1 MTSHSLILRYTP
13 TQQDYAY
20 VVRYF
25 NLQRTGT
32 KISLIL
38 LGLAFLLA
46 IFVVAS
52 KGSSVT
58 VYELIWLFLPPLFVI
73 YAYIIQPA
81 SLAKKAAQNEKLVTE
96 ATWELS
102 DAGVQITSRFNSTLL
117 EWGNLNKLVT
127 SKDYYLLLSK
137 TNKNAFRFLPR
148 RAFNSPQEEEQFLE
162 LVEHNI
168 SKA

>member
-1 MTSHSLILRYTP
+1 MTSHSLTLRYTP

-32 KISLIL
+32 KISLVL
-38 LGLAFLLA
+38 LALAFVLA
-46 IFVVAS
+46 LFVVTS
-52 KGSSVT
+52 KGTSVT
-58 VYELIWLFLPPLFVI
+58 IFELIWLFLPPLFVI
-73 YAYIIQPA
+73 YATFIQPA

-102 DAGVQITSRFNSTLL
+102 DFGVQITSRFNSTHL
-117 EWGNLNKLVT
+117 EWENLNKLVT

-162 LVEHNI
+162 LVERNI

>member
-1 MTSHSLILRYTP
+1 MSQSLTMRYTP
-13 TQQDYAY
+13 NQQDYAY

-25 NLQRTGT
+25 NLQRRGT
-32 KISLIL
+32 KISLVL
-38 LGLAFLLA
+38 LALAFGLVL
-46 IFVVAS
+46 FVVAS

-58 VYELIWLFLPPLFVI
+58 VFELIWLFLPPVFVI
-73 YAYIIQPA
+73 YAYFIQPA

-96 ATWELS
+96 ATWEVS

-117 EWGNLNKLVT
+117 EWGNINKLVT

-148 RAFNSPQEEEQFLE
+148 RAFNSPQEEELFLDV
-162 LVEHNI
+162 VERNI
-168 SKA
+168 SRV

>member
-1 MTSHSLILRYTP
+1 MSPSLTLRYTP

-32 KISLIL
+32 KISLVL

-58 VYELIWLFLPPLFVI
+58 VFELIWLFLPPLFVI

-96 ATWELS
+96 ATWELNE
-102 DAGVQITSRFNSTLL
+102 AGVQITSRFNSTLL
-117 EWGNLNKLVT
+117 EWGNVNKLLT
-127 SKDYYLLLSK
+127 TKDYYLLLSK
-137 TNKNAFRFLPR
+137 TNKNAFRFIPR
-148 RAFNSPQEEEQFLE
+148 RAFNTPQEEEQFLE
-162 LVEHNI
+162 LVERHI